1 MPHVLETPSELP
13 FTWAVTPLSGHLST
27 SHLPSPCY
35 PFSSFKPELV
45 RVWAQAGA
53 GVRRTWA
60 GDGLRQEHGPRATW
74 TGSVWSP
81 PGGTEQALPRE
92 AGSGDLKTTA
102 GFNLGHGNAGG
113 LLPRRRVPRAG
124 SGPALKRRAG
134 LRSPVHVQPEPP
146 SMPAAARC
154 CLWAP
159 GGKEQWLRAREPNA
173 AKPVLG
179 TRPWDGDSQP
189 CIQRPGRGSTAP
201 GRHSTAPGRRPLGSQ
216 AVLRQLAHP
225 LHPREG
231 PQGVV
236 EHKIPEHLHPR
247 VVLGQVV
254 VVLGRDLPYLQGR
267 DRRVRGRAHA
277 RTHAD
282 TSEHTDHVSTCT
294 HAQPCQR

>member
-1 MPHVLETPSELP
+1 MGQGP
-13 FTWAVTPLSGHLST
+13 
-27 SHLPSPCY
+27 
-35 PFSSFKPELV
+35 
-45 RVWAQAGA
+45 
-53 GVRRTWA
+53 
-60 GDGLRQEHGPRATW
+60 HGPWPMPGASQDAA
-74 TGSVWSP
+74 SVWSP

-102 GFNLGHGNAGG
+102 GFNLGHGDAGV
-113 LLPRRRVPRAG
+113 LLPRHRVPRAG
-124 SGPALKRRAG
+124 SGPALKRRAD

-159 GGKEQWLRAREPNA
+159 GEKSSGSGRGNQMQPNQFWALGRGMVTPALHPAAGAGQQRSARPQGA
-173 AKPVLG
+173 G
-179 TRPWDGDSQP
+179 RPW
-189 CIQRPGRGSTAP
+189 
-201 GRHSTAPGRRPLGSQ
+201 GSQ

-267 DRRVRGRAHA
+267 DGRVRGRAHA

-294 HAQPCQR
+294 RAQPCQR